1 MSDAVYECA
10 LVGLEL
16 RDFEERTGKQRVEHV
31 VFVDGKVQWSYRR
44 SDLKRFIDLF
54 HQGLIDHLIVGREV
68 ETKWEELLD
77 SHSSLGSGAGRPG
90 SPTTPPRST

>member
-16 RDFEERTGKQRVEHV
+16 RQFEDRVGAPSVLHV
-31 VFVDGKVQWSYRR
+31 VFLDGKDQWSSCK

-54 HQGLIDHLIVGREV
+54 HQGLIDDLIVGREV
-68 ETKWEELLD
+68 ETEWPSLL
-77 SHSSLGSGAGRPG
+77 
-90 SPTTPPRST
+90 RSVFP